1 MSKMTELKGLLL
13 IDTSDKSNVIISG
26 VIMYVTVPSDLKGLN
41 DLGQF
46 PTVPCSLYDH
56 LACFIPR
63 TKCF

>member
-13 IDTSDKSNVIISG
+13 IDSNDKSNVIISG
-26 VIMYVTVPSDLKGLN
+26 VIMYVTVPWDLKGPD

-46 PTVPCSLYDH
+46 PTAPCSLYDR